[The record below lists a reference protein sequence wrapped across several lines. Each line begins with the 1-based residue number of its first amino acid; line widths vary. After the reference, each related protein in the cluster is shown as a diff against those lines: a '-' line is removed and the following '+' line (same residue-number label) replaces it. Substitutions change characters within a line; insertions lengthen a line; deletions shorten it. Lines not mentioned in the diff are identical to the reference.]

1 MKVLIIGLGS
11 IAQKHI
17 DAINKIDQ
25 CASIYALRS
34 NTNSQS
40 FTNIIDLYNLADVPN
55 DIDFILI
62 SNPTSLHSKTILKVI
77 DFNKPLFI
85 EKPVFD
91 SIINNEEIVRLIE
104 KKNIKTYVGC
114 NLRFHPALNFI
125 KTYLNSG
132 NSKIN
137 EVNVYCGSYL
147 PNWRPQQDYTKSYS
161 ANQKLGGGVHLDL
174 IHELDYTIW
183 LFGKPINYNSI
194 KRKVSKLSI
203 DTFDYANYN
212 LSYPD
217 FNVSITLNYYR
228 TTPKRHIEIVLEN
241 ETLIC
246 DLLTSTITNSEN
258 KIIYTDNEF
267 DSSKTYLYQMNYFID
282 NLKNEYIYMNNINE
296 SFEIL
301 KIALNDQS

>member
-25 CASIYALRS
+25 SASIYALRS
-34 NTNSQS
+34 NTNSKS
-40 FTNIIDLYNLADVPN
+40 FTNIIDLYNLTDVPN

-125 KTYLNSG
+125 KSYLNSG

-194 KRKVSKLSI
+194 KRKVSNLSI

-228 TTPKRHIEIVLEN
+228 TSPKRHIEIVLEN
-241 ETLIC
+241 ETLVC
-246 DLLTSTITNSEN
+246 DLLTSTILNNDN
-258 KIIYTDNEF
+258 KIIFIDNEF
-267 DSSKTYLYQMNYFID
+267 DSSKTYLNQMNYFID
-282 NLKNEYIYMNNINE
+282 NLNNEYIYMNNINE

-301 KIALNDQS
+301 KIALND

>member
-1 MKVLIIGLGS
+1 VKVLIIGLGS
-11 IAQKHI
+11 IAIKHI
-17 DAINKIDQ
+17 EAIKKINQ
-25 CASIYALRS
+25 NAIIYALRS
-34 NTNSQS
+34 SNNANN
-40 FTNIIDLYNLADVPN
+40 FKDIIDLYSIKDVPN

-62 SNPTSLHSKTILKVI
+62 SNPTSLHSKTILNVI

-91 SIINNEEIVRLIE
+91 SVINNDEIVRLIKE
-104 KKNIKTYVGC
+104 KNIKTYVAC

-125 KTYLNSG
+125 KSYLNS
-132 NSKIN
+132 NILKLN

-147 PNWRPQQDYTKSYS
+147 PKWRPLQDYTKSYS

-183 LFGKPINYNSI
+183 IFGKPINYNSI
-194 KRKVSKLSI
+194 KRKVSNLLI
-203 DTFDYANYN
+203 DTFDYTNYN

-228 TTPKRHIEIVLEN
+228 STPKRQIEIILEN

-246 DLLTSTITNSEN
+246 DLLTSTILNNEN
-258 KIIYTDNEF
+258 QIIFTDNEF
-267 DSSKTYLYQMNYFID
+267 DFSKTYLDQMNYFID
-282 NLKNEYIYMNNINE
+282 NLENDNIYMNDINE

-301 KIALNDQS
+301 KIALND

>member
-25 CASIYALRS
+25 STSIYALRS
-34 NTNSQS
+34 NTNSKS
-40 FTNIIDLYNLADVPN
+40 FTNIIDLYNLTEVPN

-132 NSKIN
+132 KSKIN

-194 KRKVSKLSI
+194 KRKVSNLSI

-228 TTPKRHIEIVLEN
+228 TSPKRHIEIVLEN

-246 DLLTSTITNSEN
+246 DLLTSTILNSEN
-258 KIIYTDNEF
+258 KIIFTDNEF
-267 DSSKTYLYQMNYFID
+267 DSSKTYLNQMNYFID

-301 KIALNDQS
+301 KIALND

>member
-11 IAQKHI
+11 IAKKHI
-17 DAINKIDQ
+17 EAIKKIDQ
-25 CASIYALRS
+25 YASIYALRS
-34 NTNSQS
+34 NTDAKA
-40 FTNIIDLYNLADVPN
+40 FTNIIDLYDLADVPY

-62 SNPTSLHSKTILKVI
+62 SNPTSLHSKTILNVI

-85 EKPVFD
+85 EKPIFD
-91 SIINNEEIVRLIE
+91 SIVNNEEIVRLI
-104 KKNIKTYVGC
+104 KQKNIKTYVGC

-125 KTYLNSG
+125 KSYLKHD

-147 PNWRPQQDYTKSYS
+147 PNWRPLQDYTKSYS
-161 ANQKLGGGVHLDL
+161 ANKKLGGGVHLDL

-183 LFGKPINYNSI
+183 IFGQPVDYKSI
-194 KRKVSKLSI
+194 KRKVSNLLI
-203 DTFDYANYN
+203 DTFDYTNYN
-212 LSYPD
+212 LSYPG

-228 TTPKRHIEIVLEN
+228 STPKRQIEIILEN

-246 DLLTSTITNSEN
+246 DLLKCTISNNEN
-258 KIIYTDNEF
+258 QIIFTDNEF
-267 DSSKTYLYQMNYFID
+267 DFSKTYFNQMNYFID
-282 NLKNEYIYMNNINE
+282 NLKNEYIYMNNIHE

-301 KIALNDQS
+301 KIALND

>member
-1 MKVLIIGLGS
+1 LKVLIIGLGS

-25 CASIYALRS
+25 SSLIFALRS
-34 NTNSQS
+34 NTNSKS
-40 FTNIIDLYNLADVPN
+40 FTNIIDLYNFADVPN

-91 SIINNEEIVRLIE
+91 SIINNEEIVKLIE

-125 KTYLNSG
+125 KTYLNTG

-161 ANQKLGGGVHLDL
+161 ANKKLGGGVHLDL

-183 LFGKPINYNSI
+183 MFGKPINYNSI
-194 KRKVSKLSI
+194 KRKVSNLSI
-203 DTFDYANYN
+203 ETFDYASYN

-228 TTPKRHIEIVLEN
+228 TTPKRQIEIVLEN

-246 DLLTSTITNSEN
+246 DLLTSTIFNSVN
-258 KIIYTDNEF
+258 KLIFTDNEF
-267 DSSKTYLYQMNYFID
+267 DSSKTYLNQMNYFIA
-282 NLKNEYIYMNNINE
+282 NLKNEYMYMNNINE

-301 KIALNDQS
+301 KIALND

>member
-25 CASIYALRS
+25 SSLIFALRS
-34 NTNSQS
+34 NTNSKS
-40 FTNIIDLYNLADVPN
+40 FTNIIDLYNFADVPN

-91 SIINNEEIVRLIE
+91 SIINNEEIVKLIE

-125 KTYLNSG
+125 KTYLNTG

-161 ANQKLGGGVHLDL
+161 ANKKLGGGVHLDL

-183 LFGKPINYNSI
+183 MFGKPINYNSI
-194 KRKVSKLSI
+194 KRKVSNLSI
-203 DTFDYANYN
+203 ETFDYASYN

-228 TTPKRHIEIVLEN
+228 TTPKRQIEIVLEN

-246 DLLTSTITNSEN
+246 DLLTSTIFNSVN
-258 KIIYTDNEF
+258 KLIFTDNEF
-267 DSSKTYLYQMNYFID
+267 DSSKTYLNQMNYFIA
-282 NLKNEYIYMNNINE
+282 NLKNEYMYMNNINE

-301 KIALNDQS
+301 KIALND

>member
-1 MKVLIIGLGS
+1 LKLLIIGLGS

-17 DAINKIDQ
+17 DAIININQ
-25 CASIYALRS
+25 FATIYALRS
-34 NTNSQS
+34 NTNAKP
-40 FTNIIDLYNLADVPN
+40 FTNIIDLYKLSDVPN

-62 SNPTSLHSKTILKVI
+62 SNPTSLHSKTILNVI

-91 SIINNEEIVRLIE
+91 SVINNNEIVRLIKE
-104 KKNIKTYVGC
+104 KNIKTYVAC
-114 NLRFHPALNFI
+114 NLRFHPALIFLRD
-125 KTYLNSG
+125 YLSSN
-132 NSKIN
+132 NLKVN

-147 PNWRPQQDYTKSYS
+147 PNWRPLQDYTKFYS

-183 LFGKPINYNSI
+183 IFGKPVNYESI
-194 KRKVSKLSI
+194 KRKVSNLLI
-203 DTFDYANYN
+203 DTFDYTNYN

-228 TTPKRHIEIVLEN
+228 SKPKRQIEIVLEN
-241 ETLIC
+241 EILIC
-246 DLLTSTITNSEN
+246 DLLTSTILNSEN
-258 KIIYTDNEF
+258 KIIFIDNEF
-267 DSSKTYLYQMNYFID
+267 DFSKTYLNQMNYFIN
-282 NLKNEYIYMNNINE
+282 NLKNEYIYMNDINE

-301 KIALNDQS
+301 KIALND

>member
-1 MKVLIIGLGS
+1 MKLLIIGLGS

-17 DAINKIDQ
+17 DAIIKINQ
-25 CASIYALRS
+25 FATIYALRS
-34 NTNSQS
+34 NTNAKP
-40 FTNIIDLYNLADVPN
+40 FTNIIDLYKLSDVPN

-62 SNPTSLHSKTILKVI
+62 SNPTSLHSKTILNVI

-91 SIINNEEIVRLIE
+91 SVINNDEIVRLIKE
-104 KKNIKTYVGC
+104 KNIKTYVAC
-114 NLRFHPALNFI
+114 NLRFHPALIFLRD
-125 KTYLNSG
+125 YLNSN
-132 NSKIN
+132 NSKVN

-147 PNWRPQQDYTKSYS
+147 PNWRPPQDYTKSYS

-183 LFGKPINYNSI
+183 IFGKPVNYKSI
-194 KRKVSKLSI
+194 KRKVSNLLI
-203 DTFDYANYN
+203 DTFDYTNYN

-228 TTPKRHIEIVLEN
+228 FTPKRQIEIVLEN
-241 ETLIC
+241 EILIC
-246 DLLTSTITNSEN
+246 DLLTSTILNNEN
-258 KIIYTDNEF
+258 KIIFIDNEF
-267 DSSKTYLYQMNYFID
+267 DFSKTYLNQMNYFIN
-282 NLKNEYIYMNNINE
+282 NLKNENMYMNDINE

-301 KIALNDQS
+301 KIALND

>member
-11 IAQKHI
+11 IAIKHI
-17 DAINKIDQ
+17 EAIKKINQ
-25 CASIYALRS
+25 NAIIYALRS
-34 NTNSQS
+34 SNNANN
-40 FTNIIDLYNLADVPN
+40 FKDIIDLYSIKDVPN

-62 SNPTSLHSKTILKVI
+62 SNPTSLHSKTILNVI

-91 SIINNEEIVRLIE
+91 SVINNDEIVRLIKE
-104 KKNIKTYVGC
+104 KNIKTYVAC

-125 KTYLNSG
+125 KSYLNS
-132 NSKIN
+132 NILKLN

-147 PNWRPQQDYTKSYS
+147 PKWRPLQDYTKSYS

-183 LFGKPINYNSI
+183 IFGKPINYNSI
-194 KRKVSKLSI
+194 KRKVSNLLI
-203 DTFDYANYN
+203 DTFDYTNYN

-228 TTPKRHIEIVLEN
+228 STPKRQIEIILEN

-246 DLLTSTITNSEN
+246 DLLTSTILNNEN
-258 KIIYTDNEF
+258 QIIFTDNEF
-267 DSSKTYLYQMNYFID
+267 DFSKTYLDQMNYFID
-282 NLKNEYIYMNNINE
+282 NLENDNIYMNDINE

-301 KIALNDQS
+301 KIALND

>member
-25 CASIYALRS
+25 STSIYALRS
-34 NTNSQS
+34 NTNSKS
-40 FTNIIDLYNLADVPN
+40 FTNIIDLYNLTEVPN

-132 NSKIN
+132 KSKIN

-194 KRKVSKLSI
+194 KRKVSNLSI

-228 TTPKRHIEIVLEN
+228 TSPKRHIEIVLEN

-246 DLLTSTITNSEN
+246 DLLTSTILNSEN
-258 KIIYTDNEF
+258 KIIFTDNEF
-267 DSSKTYLYQMNYFID
+267 DSSKTYLNQMNYFID
-282 NLKNEYIYMNNINE
+282 NLKNEYIYMNDINE

-301 KIALNDQS
+301 KIALND

>member
-1 MKVLIIGLGS
+1 MKLLIIGLGS

-17 DAINKIDQ
+17 DAIIKINQ
-25 CASIYALRS
+25 FATIYALRS
-34 NTNSQS
+34 NTNAKP
-40 FTNIIDLYNLADVPN
+40 FTNIIDLYKLSDVPN

-62 SNPTSLHSKTILKVI
+62 SNPTSLHSKTILNVI

-91 SIINNEEIVRLIE
+91 SVINNNEIVRLIKE
-104 KKNIKTYVGC
+104 KNIKTYVAC
-114 NLRFHPALNFI
+114 NLRFHPALIFLRD
-125 KTYLNSG
+125 YLSSN
-132 NSKIN
+132 NLKVN

-147 PNWRPQQDYTKSYS
+147 PNWRPLQDYTKFYS

-183 LFGKPINYNSI
+183 IFGKPVNYESI
-194 KRKVSKLSI
+194 KRKVSNLLI
-203 DTFDYANYN
+203 DTFDYTNYN

-228 TTPKRHIEIVLEN
+228 SKPKRQIEIVLEN
-241 ETLIC
+241 EILIC
-246 DLLTSTITNSEN
+246 DLLTSTILNSEN
-258 KIIYTDNEF
+258 KIIFIDNEF
-267 DSSKTYLYQMNYFID
+267 DFSKTYLNQMNYFIN
-282 NLKNEYIYMNNINE
+282 NLKNEYIYMNDINE

-301 KIALNDQS
+301 KIALND

>member
-1 MKVLIIGLGS
+1 LKLLIIGLGS

-17 DAINKIDQ
+17 DAIIKINQ
-25 CASIYALRS
+25 FATIYALRS
-34 NTNSQS
+34 NTNAKP
-40 FTNIIDLYNLADVPN
+40 FTNIIDLYKLTDVPN

-62 SNPTSLHSKTILKVI
+62 SNPTSLHSKTILNVI

-91 SIINNEEIVRLIE
+91 SVINNNEIVRLIKE
-104 KKNIKTYVGC
+104 KNIKTYVAC
-114 NLRFHPALNFI
+114 NLRFHPALIFLRD
-125 KTYLNSG
+125 YLSSN
-132 NSKIN
+132 NLKVN

-147 PNWRPQQDYTKSYS
+147 PNWRPLQDYTKSYS

-183 LFGKPINYNSI
+183 IFGKPVNYESI
-194 KRKVSKLSI
+194 KRKVSNLLI
-203 DTFDYANYN
+203 DTFDYTNYN

-228 TTPKRHIEIVLEN
+228 SKPKRQIEIVLEN
-241 ETLIC
+241 EILIC
-246 DLLTSTITNSEN
+246 DLLTSTILNSEN
-258 KIIYTDNEF
+258 KIIFIDNDF
-267 DSSKTYLYQMNYFID
+267 DFSKTYVNQMNYFIN
-282 NLKNEYIYMNNINE
+282 NLKNENIYMNDINE

-301 KIALNDQS
+301 KIALND

>member
-11 IAQKHI
+11 IAIKHI
-17 DAINKIDQ
+17 EAIKKINQ
-25 CASIYALRS
+25 NAIIYALRS
-34 NTNSQS
+34 SNNANN
-40 FTNIIDLYNLADVPN
+40 FKDIIDLYSIKDVPN

-62 SNPTSLHSKTILKVI
+62 SNTTSLHSKTILNVI

-91 SIINNEEIVRLIE
+91 SVINNDEIVRLIKE
-104 KKNIKTYVGC
+104 KNIKTYVAC

-125 KTYLNSG
+125 KSYLNS
-132 NSKIN
+132 NILKLN

-147 PNWRPQQDYTKSYS
+147 PKWRPLQDYTKSYS

-183 LFGKPINYNSI
+183 IFGKPINYNSI
-194 KRKVSKLSI
+194 KRKVSNLLI
-203 DTFDYANYN
+203 DTFDYTNYN

-228 TTPKRHIEIVLEN
+228 STPKRQIEIILEN

-246 DLLTSTITNSEN
+246 DLLTSTILNNEN
-258 KIIYTDNEF
+258 QIIFTDNEF
-267 DSSKTYLYQMNYFID
+267 DFSKTYLDQMNYFID
-282 NLKNEYIYMNNINE
+282 NLENDNIYMNDINE

-301 KIALNDQS
+301 KIALND